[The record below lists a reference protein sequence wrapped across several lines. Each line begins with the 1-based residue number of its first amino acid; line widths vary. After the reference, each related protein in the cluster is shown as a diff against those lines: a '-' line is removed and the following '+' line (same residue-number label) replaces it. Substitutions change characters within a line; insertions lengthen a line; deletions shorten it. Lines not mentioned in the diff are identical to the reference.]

1 MKFKDIKIN
10 EKFSV
15 FDVEFIKLFDNNTI
29 NRPLS
34 NRHYN
39 AINLYNKH
47 RIVFGDDV
55 EVKLI
60 EQE

>member
-1 MKFKDIKIN
+1 MKFKDIGIN

-15 FDVEFIKLFDNNTI
+15 FDIKFIKLFNNTI

-34 NRHYN
+34 DRHYN
-39 AINLYNKH
+39 AINLYNNH

>member
-1 MKFKDIKIN
+1 MKFKDVRIN

-15 FDVEFIKLFDNNTI
+15 FNIEFIKLFDNNEAGL
-29 NRPLS
+29 LS

-39 AINLYNKH
+39 AINLYNNH
-47 RIVFGDDV
+47 RIVFGDAV